1 MCSLKFGKKKDKLP
15 PVHLKNYLQTIL
27 NNLDA
32 VKGQDMPTEALLYA
46 LGNLHE
52 TCAFDDK
59 KDILQMV

>member
-1 MCSLKFGKKKDKLP
+1 
-15 PVHLKNYLQTIL
+15 L

-52 TCAFDDK
+52 RCAFDDK

>member
-1 MCSLKFGKKKDKLP
+1 
-15 PVHLKNYLQTIL
+15 L

-52 TCAFDDK
+52 RCSFDDK